1 SMDDSI
7 LNYYERELTYIREMG
22 AEFAKKYPKIAGRL
36 QLEPDKC
43 EDPHTER
50 LIEAFALICARI
62 HKKIDDDFPEITE
75 SLLSIIY
82 PHYISPIPSMSIVR
96 FEPIKKAIPPGGYR
110 IEKNTAVYSKPI
122 GGTACLFSTGYPTT
136 IWPVEVISAGLQ
148 DVTKPI
154 QGAQQAIGI
163 QLKTFNKAAVSEIGG
178 ESLRFYLNGPHQHI
192 FHLYELLFNHV
203 CHVELIAKNKQGK
216 PIEIPLGPSDI
227 VPVGFESD
235 EGLLPSLKRSF
246 PGYRMLFEYFCFP
259 EKFLFFSIKGLER
272 LRKFSLGEE
281 LEINLYLNR
290 SAKPDLVINEDTFS
304 LNTTA
309 VINLFNHVAEPI
321 RIDQHK
327 SEYQVIPDV
336 RRRNGTELFSIEKVI
351 AVSPSAQDSTIEY
364 RPFYSIRHH
373 LEEEEPSKRV
383 FWHMQRRES
392 GKKGDSGT
400 EVFLSFTDLDFSPT
414 GPASDIVT
422 VHTLCTNRDL
432 PSRLP
437 FGDSSGDFTL
447 EAAAPVERI
456 TSLIKPTPTR
466 RPSLGGHLQWRLIS
480 HLSLN
485 YMSIV
490 QGGED
495 ALREILKL
503 YDFYNSPST
512 RQQITGIVSLNSRH
526 VTKRMGQ
533 SFCRGVRVAI
543 EFDEEKYVGAGLYLF
558 ASVLER
564 FIAQYVSVNSF
575 TQLEARTVQK
585 KEAIK
590 VWPPRSG
597 NQSLI

>member
-1 SMDDSI
+1 
-7 LNYYERELTYIREMG
+7 L
-22 AEFAKKYPKIAGRL
+22 
-36 QLEPDKC
+36 
-43 EDPHTER
+43 
-50 LIEAFALICARI
+50 
-62 HKKIDDDFPEITE
+62 
-75 SLLSIIY
+75 
-82 PHYISPIPSMSIVR
+82 
-96 FEPIKKAIPPGGYR
+96 
-110 IEKNTAVYSKPI
+110 
-122 GGTACLFSTGYPTT
+122 
-136 IWPVEVISAGLQ
+136 
-148 DVTKPI
+148 
-154 QGAQQAIGI
+154 
-163 QLKTFNKAAVSEIGG
+163 
-178 ESLRFYLNGPHQHI
+178 
-192 FHLYELLFNHV
+192 
-203 CHVELIAKNKQGK
+203 
-216 PIEIPLGPSDI
+216 
-227 VPVGFESD
+227 
-235 EGLLPSLKRSF
+235 
-246 PGYRMLFEYFCFP
+246 
-259 EKFLFFSIKGLER
+259 
-272 LRKFSLGEE
+272 
-281 LEINLYLNR
+281 
-290 SAKPDLVINEDTFS
+290 
-304 LNTTA
+304 
-309 VINLFNHVAEPI
+309 VINLFNHVAEPV

-327 SEYQVIPDV
+327 SEYHVVPDV
-336 RRRNGTELFSIEKVI
+336 RKRSGTEIFSIEKVT
-351 AVSPSAQDSTIEY
+351 AVSPSAQDSTMEY
-364 RPFYSIRHH
+364 RPFYSVRHH

-400 EVFLSFTDLDFSPT
+400 EVFLSFTDLDFSPRE
-414 GPASDIVT
+414 PASDIVT